1 MKSRE
6 TGQPKAALDEI
17 TNDSGNLAKGEKEEM
32 FLFTCRKPETKLKLA
47 VLNWTPQYS
56 SSFSLAILNEINNLS
71 YFKGHF
77 SAQIRER
84 TPT

>member
-47 VLNWTPQYS
+47 VLNRTPQYS
-56 SSFSLAILNEINNLS
+56 SSFSLAILNEITTYPILRAA
-71 YFKGHF
+71 FPHRFVRGTK
-77 SAQIRER
+77 
-84 TPT
+84 